1 MDQLINLE
9 LYTPLEF
16 VFYFTGFFLWAVLY
30 VILVRNIIKYKFV
43 EMPFIVAAGNIAWE
57 LLYSFVFEMDMGYLL
72 TWLYRIGTLVD
83 VFIFIMVIR
92 YGHKQ
97 ITFLKGAEK
106 YFKPMTVLIFLAW
119 GVLFYFYR
127 AQGLDNSLGTIS
139 AIQLNMVISA
149 LYIVLILSKPDL
161 YGMSYAIAW
170 LKMLGTGLVTVF
182 LFLHFPDNHFIQTMG
197 ICVFIVDNVYIYL
210 FAKRRRQEKHKSQ
223 INSNG

>member
-1 MDQLINLE
+1 MNHLINLE

-16 VFYFTGFFLWAVLY
+16 FFYFTGFFLWGVLY
-30 VILVRNIIKYKFV
+30 VILMRNIIKYKFV

-83 VFIFIMVIR
+83 VFIFIMVLR

-97 ITFLKGAEK
+97 ITHLKGVEK
-106 YFKPMTVLIFLAW
+106 YFRPMVVLIFLGW
-119 GVLFYFYR
+119 GILFYFYR
-127 AQGLDNSLGTIS
+127 SQGLDNSLGTIS

-149 LYIVLILSKPDL
+149 LYIVLILSRPTL

-197 ICVFIVDNVYIYL
+197 IFVFIVDNIYIYM
-210 FAKRRRQEKHKSQ
+210 FAQRRKAEKK
-223 INSNG
+223 IA